1 MQLLLL
7 LILLVPGNPG
17 YTRDHISTQMCVDVA
32 EVLDE
37 AVAAG
42 VITQRDKNQM
52 LIRCYEHAHK

>member
-1 MQLLLL
+1 
-7 LILLVPGNPG
+7 
-17 YTRDHISTQMCVDVA
+17 MCVDVA

-52 LIRCYEHAHK
+52 LIRCYEHAHKWIEDDRADA